1 VWELRADL
9 PAKSDKGAGE
19 KMIESYN
26 IIVAGVGGQ
35 GNVLAS
41 RIIGDAAINE
51 GYHVVI
57 GETFGAG
64 QRGGSVL
71 SHIRLSKEKKY
82 GPLIPQESAD
92 LVIGLEPFEALKC
105 AADFLK
111 PNGAIVTNTYPIM
124 PSDRNYPS
132 LDDIFSNLRKLSS
145 KLFLLDSTEIA
156 KEIGDIASS
165 NIVMIGAA
173 FASGV
178 LPLKEQQVKDAI
190 TERLSKAAD
199 LNVKAFEKGKKMVKQ
214 Q

>member
-1 VWELRADL
+1 MKDT
-9 PAKSDKGAGE
+9 
-19 KMIESYN
+19 YN

-41 RIIGDAAINE
+41 RIIGDAAIHE

-82 GPLIPQESAD
+82 GPLIPQERAD

-111 PNGAIVTNTYPIM
+111 PKGAIVTNTYPIM

-132 LDDIFSNLRKLSS
+132 IDDIFINLKKLSS
-145 KLFLLDSTEIA
+145 TLSILDSTKIA
-156 KEIGDIASS
+156 QEAGDVASS

-173 FASGV
+173 YATGV
-178 LPLKEQQVKDAI
+178 LPLEEHHLKEAI
-190 TERLSKAAD
+190 TERLPKAAN
-199 LNVKAFEKGKKMVKQ
+199 LNMQAFEKGKKMVKQ

>member
-1 VWELRADL
+1 
-9 PAKSDKGAGE
+9 
-19 KMIESYN
+19 MMESYN

-41 RIIGDAAINE
+41 RIIGDAAIHE

-82 GPLIPQESAD
+82 GPLIPQEQAD

-124 PSDRNYPS
+124 PSDRNYPT
-132 LDDIFSNLRKLSS
+132 LDDIFRNLRELSS

-156 KEIGDIASS
+156 KEIGDVASS
-165 NIVMIGAA
+165 NMVMIGAA

-178 LPLKEQQVKDAI
+178 LHLEEQHLKEAI
-190 TERLSKAAD
+190 IERFSKAAD
-199 LNVKAFEKGKKMVKQ
+199 LNLKAFEKGKKLIK
-214 Q
+214 

>member
-1 VWELRADL
+1 
-9 PAKSDKGAGE
+9 
-19 KMIESYN
+19 MMESYN

-41 RIIGDAAINE
+41 RIIGDAAIHD

-71 SHIRLSKEKKY
+71 SHIRLYKEKKY
-82 GPLIPQESAD
+82 GPLIPQETAD

-111 PNGAIVTNTYPIM
+111 PKGAIVTNTYPIM
-124 PSDRNYPS
+124 PSDRNYPVV
-132 LDDIFSNLRKLSS
+132 DEIFSNLKKLSS
-145 KLFLLDSTEIA
+145 NLFMLDSTEIA
-156 KEIGDIASS
+156 KELGDVASS

-173 FASGV
+173 YSLGV
-178 LPLKEQQVKDAI
+178 LPLEEQHLKDAI
-190 TERLSKAAD
+190 TELLSKAAD
-199 LNVKAFEKGKKMVKQ
+199 LNLKAFEKGKKNGKTTLRET
-214 Q
+214 

>member
-1 VWELRADL
+1 MWELRSDL
-9 PAKSDKGAGE
+9 STKSDKGPGE
-19 KMIESYN
+19 KMRDTYN

-71 SHIRLSKEKKY
+71 SHIRLSKQKKY
-82 GPLIPQESAD
+82 GPLIPEECAD

-111 PNGAIVTNTYPIM
+111 SNGAIVTNEYPVM
-124 PSDRNYPS
+124 PSDRNYPTI
-132 LDDIFSNLRKLSS
+132 DEIFSSLKKITP
-145 KLFLLDSTEIA
+145 KLFSLDSTEIA
-156 KEIGDIASS
+156 KEVGDVASS
-165 NIVMIGAA
+165 NMVMLGAA
-173 FASGV
+173 YASGL
-178 LPLKEQQVKDAI
+178 LPLEENHLKDAM

-199 LNVKAFEKGKKMVKQ
+199 INVKAFEKGKKMVKQ
-214 Q
+214 K